1 MSAHLSRQG
10 ERDHAVVSTTRRV
23 SSRRV
28 VVAFIALVGA
38 SAACTSP
45 ATPASSMPRAADTTP
60 APSASTVTPP
70 NPNRMGTRRDDV
82 VDTLFGQRVDDPFRW
97 LEDGKS
103 DEVARWTER
112 QNERTRHELGAVK
125 GRDKIH
131 DRLRELLSIGVVT
144 APTVKRVDAKTLR
157 YFWVSRDGDQNQMVV
172 EYRDNQGPAKLLLDP
187 NPMSSDGTTSLDW
200 WFPSWDGK
208 LVAYGL
214 SQSGNEESTLHVRD
228 VATGKDLPD
237 QITRTRYASVA
248 WLPDGKGFFY
258 ARYPA
263 KGTVPDGDE
272 KYHRKIYF
280 HQLGSDVEKDT
291 LIFGEGRDKTDS
303 PGVLI
308 SPNGRWL
315 AIRVHQ
321 SWSRSEVYLIDR
333 SKPGS
338 KPVTVAAG
346 VEALYDPILRDDALY
361 IHTNDGAPKFKLV
374 AVAPEKAGDRSAWK
388 TIIAEGA
395 HALQDVSI
403 LGKDLYAIWLRDAVS
418 KVTRHSLDG
427 AQKEE
432 IQLPTMGAVDSVR
445 GPIDGGEVFLDFTSF
460 AVPPRVIRRDP
471 TNGALSTWAS
481 VKGPFDPAQFEV
493 AQHKARSSDNVEVPY
508 FVLSKKGA
516 KLDGTAPVLI
526 HAYGGFNISLRP
538 EFRRASLM
546 FAERGGV
553 VVVANLRGGGEYGEE
568 WHRMGMREHKQNVFN
583 DLYAVAGDIVATKI
597 GARDR
602 LAFWGGSNGG
612 LLASVAITQRP
623 EMWRAVISSVPL
635 TDMIRFPKF
644 LIAQLWMGEYGNPEK
659 EQEFGWL
666 YAYSPYHHVQPGKRY
681 PATLFTTA
689 ESDSRVDPLHAR
701 KMAALLQE
709 NTGSE
714 APILLR
720 VETKAGHGAGK
731 PVHKQVA
738 ELTDAY
744 AFLFQ
749 QLGLSAD

>member
-1 MSAHLSRQG
+1 
-10 ERDHAVVSTTRRV
+10 
-23 SSRRV
+23 
-28 VVAFIALVGA
+28 
-38 SAACTSP
+38 
-45 ATPASSMPRAADTTP
+45 
-60 APSASTVTPP
+60 
-70 NPNRMGTRRDDV
+70 MGTRRDDV
-82 VDTLFGQRVDDPFRW
+82 VDVLFGHKVEDPYRW

-103 DEVARWTER
+103 EEVAKWTER
-112 QNERTRHELGAVK
+112 QNARTKQVLGAYE
-125 GRDKIH
+125 GRQKIH
-131 DRLRELLSIGVVT
+131 DRLRELLAIGVVT

-157 YFWVSRDGDQNQMVV
+157 YFWVSREGDQNQMVV
-172 EYRDNQGPAKLLLDP
+172 QYRDNDGAAHMLLDP
-187 NPMSSDGTTSLDW
+187 NPMSSDGTVSLDW

-214 SQSGNEESTLHVRD
+214 SQSGSEESTLHIRD

-248 WLPDGKGFFY
+248 WLPDGKGFYY

-263 KGTVPDGDE
+263 KGSVAEGDE
-272 KYHRKIYF
+272 KYYRKIFF
-280 HQLGSDVEKDT
+280 HKLGADPDKDE
-291 LIFGEGRDKTDS
+291 LVWGEGREKTDS

-333 SKPGS
+333 SKAGS
-338 KPVTVAAG
+338 KPITVAAG
-346 VEALYDPILRDDALY
+346 TEALYDPILRDDLLY

-388 TIIAEGA
+388 TLIPEGQ
-395 HALQDVSI
+395 HALQDVSV

-418 KVTRHSLDG
+418 HVTRHGLDG
-427 AQKEE
+427 VQHEE
-432 IQLPTMGAVDSVR
+432 IKLPTMGAVDSVR

-460 AVPPRVIRRDP
+460 AVPPTVMRRDP
-471 TNGALSTWAS
+471 KTGSLSTWAS
-481 VKGPFDPAQFEV
+481 VKGPFDPSLFEV
-493 AQHKARSSDNVEVPY
+493 AQFKATSSDKTEVPY

-516 KLDGTAPVLI
+516 PKDGTAPVLI

-538 EFRRASLM
+538 ELRRASLM

-568 WHRMGMREHKQNVFN
+568 WHKQGMREHKQNVFN
-583 DLYAVAGDIVATKI
+583 DLYAVAGDISERKI
-597 GARDR
+597 GAKDR

-612 LLASVAITQRP
+612 LLASVAVTQRP
-623 EMWRAVISSVPL
+623 ELWKAVISAVPL
-635 TDMIRFPKF
+635 TDMVRFPKF
-644 LIAQLWMGEYGNPEK
+644 LIAQLWVGEYGNPEK
-659 EQEFGWL
+659 ESELAWL
-666 YAYSPYHHVQPGKRY
+666 LGYSPYHHVKSGTKY

-709 NTGSE
+709 STGSE

-731 PVHKQVA
+731 PVHKQVE

-744 AFLFQ
+744 SFLFQ
-749 QLGLSAD
+749 QL